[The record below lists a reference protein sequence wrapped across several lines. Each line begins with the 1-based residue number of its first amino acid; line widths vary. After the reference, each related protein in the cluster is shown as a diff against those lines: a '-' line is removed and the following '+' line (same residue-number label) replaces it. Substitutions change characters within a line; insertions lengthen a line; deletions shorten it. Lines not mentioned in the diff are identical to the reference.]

1 MEMALGVLVVAVAGL
16 TMGSGVWPMK
26 LMRKFQFEHWWFIG
40 MLLGLIIV
48 PWGFTLVLF
57 PNAWEAFRETPTSA
71 LVVSNLCS
79 ISWGIANILFALCAV
94 RIGVALTMAI
104 LTGLGVSVASIMP
117 LIFKG
122 TGLFKNA
129 PDITSPAGLTILA
142 GIGVMLIGVVLAS
155 LAGFGRDYELKKQRQ
170 TVGNFYVGLI
180 MAIVAGVTSAGI
192 MLAFV
197 YSQGPIVAR
206 VSMIE
211 YGRKIGVSVAGNE
224 AISGEYSV
232 GQDGAVVLKGE
243 KEVGPIKVGG
253 LTAKA
258 ASDLIAERLEIVQSD
273 AEPKVSVDAQN
284 ILAILPVQA
293 VGLLG
298 GALINVIY
306 PGFLMTRRKTWGV
319 LAKSWKECGLAAIIG
334 LQMCIAVALANK
346 GMLLL
351 GAFGASVGAG
361 IQQAMQMIGGQGL
374 GFISGEWHGVHG
386 RPRRQMYAAIV
397 FLLIAAVIM
406 AYSNTLK

>member
-1 MEMALGVLVVAVAGL
+1 MEMALGVLVVTAAGL
-16 TMGSGVWPMK
+16 LMGSGVWPMK
-26 LMRKFQFEHWWFIG
+26 LMRTFQFEHWWFIG
-40 MLLGLIIV
+40 MLVGLIV
-48 PWGFTLVLF
+48 LPWTITLAAF
-57 PNAWEAFRETPTSA
+57 PNAFQALREVPVSVLIT
-71 LVVSNLCS
+71 SNLFS
-79 ISWGIANILFALCAV
+79 ISWGIANVLFALCSV
-94 RIGVALTMAI
+94 RIGVALTMAV

-155 LAGFGRDYELKKQRQ
+155 LAGFGRDRELKKQEQ
-170 TVGNFYVGLI
+170 TSGSFLAGLI
-180 MAIVAGVTSAGI
+180 MAIIAGVTSAGI

-206 VSMIE
+206 VSTVE
-211 YGRKIGVSVAGNE
+211 AGRNISLTVAGDK
-224 AISGEYSV
+224 AMSGEYAV
-232 GQDGAVVLKGE
+232 AQDGTIALRE
-243 KEVGPIKVGG
+243 KKDIEPIKLAG

-258 ASDLIAERLEIVQSD
+258 AGDKVAETLGIEQSEAD
-273 AEPKVSVDAQN
+273 PKVSVDAQN

-298 GALINVIY
+298 GALINVFY
-306 PGFLMTRRKTWGV
+306 PAYLMTRRKSWGV
-319 LAKSWKECGLAAIIG
+319 LATSWKQCVLAAIIG
-334 LQMCIAVALANK
+334 IQMCAAVALANK

-361 IQQAMQMIGGQGL
+361 IQQAMQMVGGQGL
-374 GFISGEWHGVHG
+374 GFISGEWRGVAG
-386 RPRRQMYAAIV
+386 RPRQQMYVAIA

>member
-26 LMRKFQFEHWWFIG
+26 LMHKLQFEHWWFIG
-40 MLLGLIIV
+40 MLLGLIII
-48 PWGFTLVLF
+48 PWTITIVAF
-57 PNAWEAFRETPTSA
+57 PNAFQAFRDVPVSA
-71 LVVSNLCS
+71 LVISNLCS
-79 ISWGIANILFALCAV
+79 ISWGIANVLCALCFV

-122 TGLFKNA
+122 SGLFKNA
-129 PDITSPAGLTILA
+129 PDLTSPAGLTILC
-142 GIGVMLIGVVLAS
+142 GIGVMLFGVALAS
-155 LAGFGRDYELKKQRQ
+155 LAGFGRDREVKKLQQ
-170 TVGNFYVGLI
+170 TSGSFMVGLI
-180 MAIVAGVTSAGI
+180 MTIIAGVTSAGI

-206 VSMIE
+206 VSTIE
-211 YGRKIGVSVAGNE
+211 SGKSIGLSITGDDAASGNYAVGKDG
-224 AISGEYSV
+224 AIS
-232 GQDGAVVLKGE
+232 LKV
-243 KEVGPIKVGG
+243 KKDLQSIKVAG

-258 ASDLIAERLEIVQSD
+258 AGDKIAAALNISQTED
-273 AEPKVSVDAQN
+273 DPKVTVDARN

-306 PGFLMTRRKTWGV
+306 PAFLMTRRKNWNV
-319 LAKSWKECGLAAIIG
+319 LLESWKECSLAAIIG
-334 LQMCIAVALANK
+334 IQMCIAVALANK

-351 GAFGASVGAG
+351 GAFGRFGRLWHPAG
-361 IQQAMQMIGGQGL
+361 HANGR
-374 GFISGEWHGVHG
+374 
-386 RPRRQMYAAIV
+386 RPRAWFHQRRMARRSWQTAATDV
-397 FLLIAAVIM
+397 RRHRVPDGRGRH
-406 AYSNTLK
+406 YGV